1 MVMVCYVGRRFPPEY
16 IGKSLFLGDS
26 MPRGRTRTV
35 TSTVS
40 PLVPGAKMPA
50 PPELLPAQA
59 AIWDRIVG
67 SLPNGWITA
76 GSAPLAK
83 ELCRHIDFGDR
94 LAVDIEAARSQLTA
108 LANEPA
114 DDVKAEARK
123 AMRCRKAQAYLFALM
138 RLHKLQSDAMGRLS
152 TKLRLTKL
160 SQYTRAAESAAIA
173 ARNASTV
180 PEPWN
185 DWRGGRRGQ

>member
-1 MVMVCYVGRRFPPEY
+1 
-16 IGKSLFLGDS
+16 

-67 SLPNGWITA
+67 SLPQGWITG
-76 GSAPLAK
+76 GSEPLAK
-83 ELCRHIDFGDR
+83 ELCRHIDHSDR
-94 LAVDIEAARSQLTA
+94 VSRDIEWARSE
-108 LANEPA
+108 LAAAIAVVA
-114 DDVKAEARK
+114 DDVKAEK
-123 AMRCRKAQAYLFALM
+123 AKAARCRKAQAFLFSLM
-138 RLHKLQSDAMGRLS
+138 RMQKLQSDAIGRLS
-152 TKLRLTKL
+152 QKLRLTKL

-173 ARNASTV
+173 ARNAPAG
-180 PEPWN
+180 PEPWE
-185 DWRGGRRGQ
+185 DWRGGRKQ